1 MVATTG
7 SKLKGLARVEECYN
21 DYGGRARELK
31 SDGKGIISF
40 LCAYVPTEII
50 AGAGFFP
57 LRLRGNVHEPVTKGD
72 RFLEPI
78 ACPFVRSCYDLSLK
92 GKYDFCDGLIIPHA
106 CDSITTPYHVWKY
119 TLEPKYSHFVN
130 VPRKTTGPSL
140 DFFKAELNSF
150 RKSLAEFAKTEIN
163 DENLIKYIKLYNEN
177 RTKVKQLYELRKSDP
192 PLVSGSDMVKIL
204 SASMS
209 LPVEES
215 NQLLD
220 ESIAEIKTRERSDI
234 KSLPRLLIM
243 GGTVD
248 NHDIVTLIE
257 DCGSNV
263 VCDSTCVGTRDLIPR
278 VEPTDDPMD
287 GLAKRYLDK
296 INCPRTQRDKVG
308 TTFQDD
314 LEARFGD
321 VGKYAKEYKI
331 DGVIMYTYRYCDPF
345 GFEISARKA
354 YLESLDL
361 PNLYIEDGYFAGTMG
376 RLRTR
381 IQAFLE
387 MIE

>member
-50 AGAGFFP
+50 AEAGFFP
-57 LRLRGNVHEPVTKGD
+57 LRLRGNVQEPVTKGD

-163 DENLIKYIKLYNEN
+163 NENLIKYIELYNEN
-177 RTKVKQLYELRKSDP
+177 RTKVSQLYELRKSDP
-192 PLVSGSDMVKIL
+192 PLVSGSDVVKIL

-215 NQLLD
+215 NQLLN
-220 ESIAEIKTRERSDI
+220 EAITEIKTRENADI

-248 NHDIVTLIE
+248 NHEVVTLIE

-263 VCDSTCVGTRDLIPR
+263 VCDNTCVGSRDLIPR
-278 VEPTDDPMD
+278 VDSTDDPMD
-287 GLAKRYLDK
+287 GLTKRYLDK
-296 INCPRTQRDKVG
+296 INCPRTQRDKIG
-308 TTFQDD
+308 ETFQDD
-314 LEARFGD
+314 LDARYGD
-321 VGKYAKEYKI
+321 VGKYAKEYNV

-354 YLESLDL
+354 YLESLGL
-361 PNLYIEDGYFAGTMG
+361 PSLYIEDGYFAGTLG